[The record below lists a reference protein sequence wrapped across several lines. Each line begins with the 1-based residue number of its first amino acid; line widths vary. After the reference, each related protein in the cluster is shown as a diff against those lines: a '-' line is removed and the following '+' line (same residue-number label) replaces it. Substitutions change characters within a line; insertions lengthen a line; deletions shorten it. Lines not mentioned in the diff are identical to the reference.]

1 MKKIKNH
8 LKNHLQNLNNYDLA
22 CLMQFISRNGDNMQ
36 QNTVTQNNK
45 NINQFL
51 NGKIDITIFTKTG
64 KVQSKNIKNL
74 SSFLKKQS
82 LTIR

>member
-1 MKKIKNH
+1 
-8 LKNHLQNLNNYDLA
+8 
-22 CLMQFISRNGDNMQ
+22 MQFISRYGENMQ
-36 QNTVTQNNK
+36 QNTVTKNNK
-45 NINQFL
+45 NINKFL
-51 NGKIDITIFTKTG
+51 NGRIDITIFTKTG

>member
-1 MKKIKNH
+1 
-8 LKNHLQNLNNYDLA
+8 
-22 CLMQFISRNGDNMQ
+22 MQFISRNGDNMQ
-36 QNTVTQNNK
+36 QNTVTKNNK

-51 NGKIDITIFTKTG
+51 NGRIDITIFTKTG